1 MNIVH
6 FDKGVWQ
13 LHRRLHHR
21 FIKFAEYV
29 KQATEDLDDYVAA
42 EENETT
48 KSRRGGGDKEEA
60 AAPFDVSSNV
70 VCLLS
75 DSSESGDE

>member
-21 FIKFAEYV
+21 FIKFSEYV
-29 KQATEDLDDYVAA
+29 NNATEDLEDYITR
-42 EENETT
+42 EEDETT
-48 KSRRGGGDKEEA
+48 KRGRLTGGKDTATA
-60 AAPFDVSSNV
+60 ASCATSNV

-75 DSSESGDE
+75 DSSESDDE

>member
-6 FDKGVWQ
+6 FDKAVWQ

-29 KQATEDLDDYVAA
+29 KQVTEDLDDYIGA
-42 EENETT
+42 EETET
-48 KSRRGGGDKEEA
+48 KKGGRDGGDK
-60 AAPFDVSSNV
+60 
-70 VCLLS
+70 
-75 DSSESGDE
+75 